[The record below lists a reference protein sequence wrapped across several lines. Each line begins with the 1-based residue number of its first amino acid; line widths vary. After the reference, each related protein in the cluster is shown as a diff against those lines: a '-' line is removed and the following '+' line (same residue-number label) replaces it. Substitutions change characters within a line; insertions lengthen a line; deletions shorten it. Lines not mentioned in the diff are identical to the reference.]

1 MSAFTENKKK
11 ASSNTFAKRR
21 DTKLSDKS
29 QGKQKEESSGW
40 ASSSTSQSVKPAWHD
55 AGVDNMQVRIEDTSR
70 LRKLKRDEG
79 EQEISGD

>member
-11 ASSNTFAKRR
+11 TNNFAKRR
-21 DTKLSDKS
+21 DIKLSDKS
-29 QGKQKEESSGW
+29 QTKQKEESSGW

-55 AGVDNMQVRIEDTSR
+55 AGVDNMQVRIEDISR
-70 LRKLKRDEG
+70 LRKLKREEG